1 MWFGDPEQEQV
12 VLTALQSPTNV
23 FFTGDWRQRSHYR
36 VNTPEQV
43 ARAQRQQAIMQA
55 YPDLIGKLVV
65 LRNSHMQP
73 RLAVVTSAE
82 LDRFQAVAEGTRGTH
97 FAADA
102 LVWPITEWQ
111 EVRADEDSLRAQLAR
126 LTREARLLGSQLLP
140 LARRRAILEN
150 GVPVNPA
157 DELPDPLPEGTEPFL
172 ALAAVVLQLA
182 DDQAE
187 WTPKG
192 LMTRRVLET
201 EPLEQNAA
209 RELALSLFPP
219 DARLRKVGLNPQR
232 RIITLSFD
240 FPAPA
245 RQRFAAH
252 IAELAEQSGWEV
264 EINPVVNQQALVE
277 TVYEVLPPGVTPVR
291 TPSYFMDRHEV
302 MVSLRGDA
310 DTQALAHLF
319 LEITGFRLVINGGK
333 NAAATG
339 DTAPTGTLMEINT
352 AYQRI
357 REALEPHGL
366 YRTSLKGGTIILS
379 FISPQVGA
387 RHQAI
392 IDELSRLTGYP
403 LAINPNPNQQEILV
417 QVRRLLQEAGVAIS
431 RGPGIYIATTE
442 IRLATPAPLSEEA
455 AQTLAERVLEQTGYR
470 LVFS

>member
-1 MWFGDPEQEQV
+1 M
-12 VLTALQSPTNV
+12 LTALQSKTNV
-23 FFTGDWRQRSHYR
+23 FFTGDWQQRTRYR

-43 ARAQRQQAIMQA
+43 ARSRRQQAIMQA

-82 LDRFQAVAEGTRGTH
+82 ADRFQAVAEGTRGTH

-102 LVWPITEWQ
+102 LVWPIAPWQ

-126 LTREARLLGSQLLP
+126 ITKEARLLASQLLP

-150 GVPVNPA
+150 GVPVNPE
-157 DELPDPLPEGTEPFL
+157 DELPDELPEGTEPFL

-192 LMTRRVLET
+192 LVTRRVLEA

-209 RELALSLFPP
+209 RELALGLFPP
-219 DARLRKVGLNPQR
+219 EARLRKVGLNPQR

-245 RQRFAAH
+245 RQRFASQ

-277 TVYEVLPPGVTPVR
+277 AVYEILPPSVTPAR
-291 TPSYFMDRHEV
+291 TPSYYMERQEV
-302 MVSLRGDA
+302 LVNLRGEA
-310 DTQALAHLF
+310 DTGAIAHRY
-319 LEITGFRLVINGGK
+319 LEMTGFRLVINEGRKSAGG
-333 NAAATG
+333 
-339 DTAPTGTLMEINT
+339 DDSAPTGTLMEINT
-352 AYQRI
+352 AYRHI

-366 YRTSLKGGTIILS
+366 YRTSLKGSTIVLS

-387 RHQAI
+387 RHQAA
-392 IDELSRLTGYP
+392 IDELARITGYT
-403 LAINPNPNQQEILV
+403 LTINPNPNQQEILV
-417 QVRRLLQEAGVAIS
+417 QVRRVLQEAGIGIS
-431 RGPGIYIATTE
+431 RGPGIHVATTE
-442 IRLATPAPLSEEA
+442 VRVTASAPPSAEA
-455 AQTLAERVLEQTGYR
+455 AQAAAGRVLEQTGYR
-470 LVFS
+470 LIFS